1 MKVRVIDLYTSS
13 IDDNQNIDNELKAA
27 EKWEVKVLMRDG
39 KQVRHVC
46 LGLTLFLIK

>member
-1 MKVRVIDLYTSS
+1 MKVSVIDLYTSS

-39 KQVRHVC
+39 SKLDMYVWD
-46 LGLTLFLIK
+46 LLYFS